1 LIDSEVVFGVGYQ
14 IRGVGPSR
22 AEGR

>member
-1 LIDSEVVFGVGYQ
+1 LIDSGVVFGVGYQ
-14 IRGVGPSR
+14 TRGVGPSR